1 MESNNKSHEVNKI
14 NSEINEVDI
23 NLFEVCKSVCKIIYK
38 NKVGTGFLIK
48 LKKSAKDLLSLMTN
62 EHIITQEII
71 KSKEIIY
78 INYGSENII
87 NKIKKI
93 KLDDKERII
102 KYDKIMDIVIIEIK
116 PEDKI
121 KEKYFLLPYNSDKKE
136 NLINKDIYIVQ
147 YPEGE
152 NLSYSEGQ
160 IKQINN
166 FELIYNG
173 DTKLGS
179 SGSPL
184 LLKNS
189 KEVLGIHKQSNIN
202 NKEKYG
208 TFISSILQ
216 FLDEDNKNI

>member
-1 MESNNKSHEVNKI
+1 MKPNNKSLEVNTINSKI
-14 NSEINEVDI
+14 NNVDT

-48 LKKSAKDLLSLMTN
+48 LQKGDRDLLCLMTN
-62 EHIITQEII
+62 EHVITQEII
-71 KSKEIIY
+71 ESKEIIY
-78 INYGSENII
+78 INYDCE

-93 KLDDKERII
+93 ELGDKDRYI
-102 KYDKIMDIVIIEIK
+102 KYDKIMDFVIIEIK
-116 PEDKI
+116 PKDKI
-121 KEKYFLLPYNSDKKE
+121 KEKYFLLPYNNDKNE

-179 SGSPL
+179 SGSPI

-189 KEVLGIHKQSNIN
+189 QEVLGIHKQSNSN
-202 NKEKYG
+202 NIEKYG
-208 TFISSILQ
+208 TLISSIFQ
-216 FLDEDNKNI
+216 FLDEDDIYK